1 MLDVLTESGC
11 VDERALCIAPFR
23 LAWALYIDLICLNH
37 DGNVQDACVL
47 AMISALKTLKL
58 PEVNWIVDESAGEL
72 NDDSGQV
79 RVKDEPTKRMQLLM
93 LCFLDQGYISA
104 QDDSSQAAVR
114 TGLHDHVCHS
124 RRSRRHFALG
134 SQQTGGGVCAHVSHC
149 LHGERRED
157 LAYAEVRCR
166 SWLESGANGLVY

>member
-1 MLDVLTESGC
+1 MLSHLMLDVLTESEC

-79 RVKDEPTKRMQLLM
+79 RLKRLTNKEA
-93 LCFLDQGYISA
+93 I
-104 QDDSSQAAVR
+104 V
-114 TGLHDHVCHS
+114 TNVGLSRSRLHSHS
-124 RRSRRHFALG
+124 R
-134 SQQTGGGVCAHVSHC
+134 
-149 LHGERRED
+149 
-157 LAYAEVRCR
+157 
-166 SWLESGANGLVY
+166 